1 MNVGGQSED
10 LGVQGAP
17 ESGRSAELQLGA
29 IRRLGRAERELGA
42 PVHGHSL
49 ARHYATG
56 QPVRV
61 AWNDGVITGVE
72 PAPAAPADAP
82 WVAPALVDLQVNG
95 FAGVDFQQDDL
106 TLDQLLI
113 AVRGLRA
120 AGCGRFLLTLITDD
134 WARLLARLR
143 HVRAVRSTCA
153 ELRHAI
159 AGWHVEG
166 PFLSTKPGYCGAHD
180 PRWMRDPTEE
190 HIRELRQCTE
200 GDPVLLTLAPE
211 RDGALEAM
219 RLGSSLGIKVSLGH
233 TDASLEI
240 LQRAVA
246 AGAVAFTHLGN
257 GCPRELDRH
266 DNILW
271 RVFDLLRPPGVG
283 LRVSLIPDEIHVSPA
298 LFRLAHRE
306 LGDSIFL
313 VSDAMA
319 AAGAP
324 PGRYPLGRLELE
336 VGSDRVVRF
345 PGSSNFAGSA
355 LRPDEGVLCA
365 TRMLGCGWQKV
376 WNQFSEVPA
385 SLMNLPAGLAVGAP
399 ANLCLIKPVGD
410 TLSVETLCG
419 PKAPSL
425 QGKT

>member
-1 MNVGGQSED
+1 MIAGE
-10 LGVQGAP
+10 
-17 ESGRSAELQLGA
+17 
-29 IRRLGRAERELGA
+29 I
-42 PVHGHSL
+42 L

-61 AWNDGVITGVE
+61 AWNDGVITAVE
-72 PAPAAPADAP
+72 PTPAAPADAP
-82 WVAPALVDLQVNG
+82 WIAPALVDLQVNG

-143 HVRAVRSTCA
+143 HVRSLRSTCA
-153 ELRHAI
+153 ELGHAI

-166 PFLSTKPGYCGAHD
+166 PFLSAKPGFCGAHD
-180 PRWMRDPTEE
+180 PRWMRDPTAE

-211 RDGALEAM
+211 RHGALDVI
-219 RLGSSLGIKVSLGH
+219 RLASALGIKVSLGH
-233 TDASLEI
+233 TDASLET
-240 LQRAVA
+240 LQCAVA

-271 RVFDLLRPPGVG
+271 RVFDLLRPPDAG
-283 LRVSLIPDEIHVSPA
+283 LRVSLIPDAIHVSPA

-306 LGDSIFL
+306 LGDSIFF

-319 AAGAP
+319 AAGSP

-336 VGSDRVVRF
+336 AGADRVVRF
-345 PGSSNFAGSA
+345 PGASNFAGSA
-355 LRPDEGVLCA
+355 LRPDEGVQRA
-365 TRMLGCGWQKV
+365 AKMLGSDWQKV
-376 WNQFSEVPA
+376 WKQFSEVPA
-385 SLMNLPAGLAVGAP
+385 SLMNLRSGLAVGAP
-399 ANLCLIKPVGD
+399 ADLCLVTRVGD
-410 TLSVETLCG
+410 TLTVETLCG
-419 PKAPSL
+419 PTATSL
-425 QGKT
+425 QRKT

>member
-1 MNVGGQSED
+1 MNAGEIIG
-10 LGVQGAP
+10 
-17 ESGRSAELQLGA
+17 
-29 IRRLGRAERELGA
+29 
-42 PVHGHSL
+42 
-49 ARHYATG
+49 RHYANG

-61 AWNDGVITGVE
+61 AWNEGVITAVE
-72 PAPAAPADAP
+72 SMPAASTDAT
-82 WVAPALVDLQVNG
+82 WIVPALVDLQVNG
-95 FAGVDFQQDDL
+95 FAGVDFQQDNL
-106 TLDQLLI
+106 TVEKLLI

-143 HVRAVRSTCA
+143 HLRSVRSTCA

-166 PFLSTKPGYCGAHD
+166 PFLSAEPGFRGAHD
-180 PRWMRDPTEE
+180 PRWMRDPTPED
-190 HIRELRQCTE
+190 IRELRQCTE
-200 GDPVLLTLAPE
+200 TDPVLLTLAPE
-211 RDGALEAM
+211 RDGALDAI
-219 RLGSSLGIKVSLGH
+219 RLASSLGIRVSLGH
-233 TDASLEI
+233 TNASLEI

-266 DNILW
+266 DNILL
-271 RVFDLLRPPGVG
+271 RVFDLLRTPGAG
-283 LRVSLIPDEIHVSPA
+283 LRVSLISDGIHVSPA

-324 PGRYPLGRLELE
+324 PGRYPLGGLELE
-336 VGSDRVVRF
+336 VGADRVVRF
-345 PGSSNFAGSA
+345 PGSSNFVGSA
-355 LRPDEGVLCA
+355 LRPDEGVLRA
-365 TRMLGCGWQKV
+365 AQMLGCDWRKV
-376 WNQFSEVPA
+376 WKQFSEIPA

-399 ANLCLIKPVGD
+399 ADLCVIRANGEILEVTRKGGR
-410 TLSVETLCG
+410 S
-419 PKAPSL
+419 KR
-425 QGKT
+425 

>member
-1 MNVGGQSED
+1 MNAGE
-10 LGVQGAP
+10 
-17 ESGRSAELQLGA
+17 
-29 IRRLGRAERELGA
+29 ILGR
-42 PVHGHSL
+42 
-49 ARHYATG
+49 HYTTG
-56 QPVRV
+56 QPVHV
-61 AWNDGVITGVE
+61 AWNDGVITAVE

-82 WVAPALVDLQVNG
+82 WIAPALVDLQVNG

-134 WARLLARLR
+134 WARLLTRLR
-143 HVRAVRSTCA
+143 HLRSLRSTCA

-166 PFLSTKPGYCGAHD
+166 PFLSAKPGFCGAHD
-180 PRWMRDPTEE
+180 PWWMRDPTAE
-190 HIRELRQCTE
+190 HIRELRECT
-200 GDPVLLTLAPE
+200 GNDPVLLTLAPE
-211 RDGALEAM
+211 RHGALDAI

-240 LQRAVA
+240 LQRSVA

-271 RVFDLLRPPGVG
+271 RVFDLQRLPGAR
-283 LRVSLIPDEIHVSPA
+283 LKVSLIPDAIHVSPA
-298 LFRLAHRE
+298 LLRLAHRE
-306 LGDSIFL
+306 LGDAIFF

-319 AAGAP
+319 AAGSP

-336 VGSDRVVRF
+336 VGADQVVRF
-345 PGSSNFAGSA
+345 RGGSNFAGSA
-355 LRPDEGVLCA
+355 LRPVEGVLRAA
-365 TRMLGCGWQKV
+365 TMLGCGWQKV
-376 WNQFSEVPA
+376 WKQFSEVPA
-385 SLMNLPAGLAVGAP
+385 SLMSLPSGLAVGAP
-399 ANLCLIKPVGD
+399 ADLCFVTPVGD
-410 TLSVETLCG
+410 TLSVETLYG
-419 PKAPSL
+419 PGAMSV
-425 QGKT
+425 QDKT